1 MGYEFKVIAVSLGY
15 SPSCC
20 LVLQMRLVCL
30 CHDTLG
36 QGIFCSC
43 CSIQTC
49 VPIKCYAGYWRHY
62 RCKDSP
68 LCYFSTINLQTTFK
82 QDINMRKQVLIHLTN
97 RGFEGKY
104 TDKRFKEA
112 YRKCPSGNP
121 ALKVFWIIDYL
132 LLNY

>member
-1 MGYEFKVIAVSLGY
+1 
-15 SPSCC
+15 
-20 LVLQMRLVCL
+20 
-30 CHDTLG
+30 
-36 QGIFCSC
+36 
-43 CSIQTC
+43 
-49 VPIKCYAGYWRHY
+49 
-62 RCKDSP
+62 
-68 LCYFSTINLQTTFK
+68 
-82 QDINMRKQVLIHLTN
+82 MRKQVLIHLTN

>member
-1 MGYEFKVIAVSLGY
+1 MRWAKGFFVVAVLFKHVYQLI
-15 SPSCC
+15 
-20 LVLQMRLVCL
+20 
-30 CHDTLG
+30 
-36 QGIFCSC
+36 
-43 CSIQTC
+43 
-49 VPIKCYAGYWRHY
+49 YAWYWRHY